1 MEGILKRRF
10 PSSLPA
16 LILAASA
23 AGDTVGRN
31 TVEFM
36 GKKDKNNGSWSGGQ
50 RWRSKEKPSYHGT
63 TVSENEGQHQ
73 VAVMTGSEVPRGPEA
88 S

>member
-1 MEGILKRRF
+1 MEGILRRRF

-16 LILAASA
+16 LILGASA

-36 GKKDKNNGSWSGGQ
+36 EKKDKNNGS
-50 RWRSKEKPSYHGT
+50 
-63 TVSENEGQHQ
+63 
-73 VAVMTGSEVPRGPEA
+73 
-88 S
+88 